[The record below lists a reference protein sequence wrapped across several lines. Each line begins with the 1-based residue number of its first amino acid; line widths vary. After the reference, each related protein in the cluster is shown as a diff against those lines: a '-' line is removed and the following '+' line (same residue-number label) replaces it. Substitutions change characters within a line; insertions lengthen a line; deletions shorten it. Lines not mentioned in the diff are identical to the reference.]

1 MPLTHV
7 CVWDSTIGYRRI
19 TVEEAS
25 TLYPY
30 GVSASSGHFVCELC
44 GQNVGLSK
52 ARIDTGTRYFF
63 HNNAEQDKECDD
75 RQAYY
80 DSLYGRSMFSLNNHT
95 MPLRIALMHG
105 TFELQLGFFH
115 PPVNHARCDYIR
127 ISCGSGKYNYSFD
140 RIERERTT
148 YLGVGSVPSTKYE
161 IDYDNANTQLSMFW
175 SKKVVGVRPN
185 GTCFDARSGK
195 IIQPGGKVSTD
206 NFYYLLLGS
215 KLPIS
220 EVPADDI
227 EVTELTQCREHSYSV
242 WHLYR
247 ILAKRFSELSAKF
260 FLRYSIFLTEKPT
273 QFYPIWPPYVQA
285 PFCMY
290 HNAVDFYYY
299 LCGDDAELK
308 SFPSTTNV
316 YDTHDG
322 RLYRLNTLLREQLV
336 SIGKSGALGFSYLVR
351 QPLKKVAALPALEIT
366 DYYGTILSENTY
378 SKIPKL
384 KLINVKS
391 PYDGRAVLKCK
402 GKTIYIYKINGNQAQ
417 MIDGISLGTEI
428 EFYQGCDFIRKIS
441 FEKKTSNTNSSLSDI
456 ILVEKLRACTGPNVS
471 ISHGIGAIV
480 GKLSDYP
487 LTKKWLLAAIRRG
500 EISRSA
506 YLLLN
511 SAIISK

>member
-44 GQNVGLSK
+44 AQNVLFTAPGLNVRHFRHDPSSP
-52 ARIDTGTRYFF
+52 
-63 HNNAEQDKECDD
+63 NKECDE
-75 RQAYY
+75 RQASF
-80 DSLYGRSMFSLNNHT
+80 DPTYGRSIKSMNSHT
-95 MPLRIALMHG
+95 MPLRIALMNG
-105 TFELQLGFFH
+105 SFELQLGFFN
-115 PPVNHARCDYIR
+115 PPVNHARCDYIF
-127 ISCGSGKYNYSFD
+127 ISGDSGRFRYSFD
-140 RIERERTT
+140 RIERDKTT
-148 YLGVGSVPSTKYE
+148 YLSVGSVPSIKYE
-161 IDYDNANTQLSMFW
+161 IDYDNPSAQLLRFW
-175 SKKVVGVRPN
+175 SKKVTGVNPN
-185 GTCFDARSGK
+185 GSFFEARSGK
-195 IIQPGGKVSTD
+195 ILQPGGKAYSD
-206 NFYYLLLGS
+206 NYYYLLRRSSLS
-215 KLPIS
+215 RYQIPI
-220 EVPADDI
+220 DI
-227 EVTELTQCREHSYSV
+227 DAQELTRSRGHSYST
-242 WHLYR
+242 WYLYR
-247 ILAKRFSELSAKF
+247 IRVKRFSELSAKF

-456 ILVEKLRACTGPNVS
+456 ILVKKLRACTGPNVS

-506 YLLLN
+506 YLLLS